1 MWLVLRDYDEN
12 YNKDNLA
19 NDETLLVNK
28 LVERNQPAVSI
39 HAATSL
45 MMPIEKA
52 RWMYM
57 IQKSVTRLVVIPAGV
72 SPKVPTEN
80 PKVVNMDIRELVT
93 ASRRSGVKPLFTSS
107 SEWARVT
114 NIPQI
119 FG

>member
-12 YNKDNLA
+12 YDATNLA

-28 LVERNQPAVSI
+28 LVERNQPAVSV
-39 HAATSL
+39 HAATNL
-45 MMPIEKA
+45 MLPIDKA

-57 IQKSVTRLVVIPAGV
+57 IQKAVTRLVVIPAGV
-72 SPKVPTEN
+72 SPKIPTEN
-80 PKVVNMDIRELVT
+80 PKVINADIKELVT

-107 SEWARVT
+107 SEWTRVT
-114 NIPQI
+114 NLPQI